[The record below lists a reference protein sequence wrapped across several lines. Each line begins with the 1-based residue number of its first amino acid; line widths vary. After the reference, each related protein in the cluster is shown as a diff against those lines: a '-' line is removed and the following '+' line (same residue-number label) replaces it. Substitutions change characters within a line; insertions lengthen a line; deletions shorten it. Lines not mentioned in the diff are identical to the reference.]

1 MDQRGQTDFGG
12 AEVLGIVVGPVLEP
26 FEGIRRIAV
35 LRGGGLGDLLFAMP
49 AVDALA
55 AAYPEAEITLL
66 GTPLHAALLDGFP
79 GPVDRVEVLPFAH
92 GVRPGPEDP
101 PAQAGFFERMRSRRF
116 DLAVQLHGGG
126 RFSNPFLLGLDA
138 RHTIGTRTPDAQ
150 RLERTIPYV
159 YYQNEVLRAL
169 EVVGLA
175 GARPVSL
182 QHRLETT
189 AEEQER
195 IRPLLQADRA
205 ALVVVHPG
213 ASDPRRRWPAPSF
226 AEVAAKAAQD
236 GSQVLVIGDAG
247 EVDLA
252 ESVAGLAAAMADEGA
267 RIRSV
272 AGQLDLRELAALLRA
287 ADVVV
292 ANDSGPRHL
301 AQAAGTPTV
310 GIYWVGNMIMAGA
323 PGRTLHRIHLGW
335 VTHCPVCGIDVT
347 QVGWNAPRCDHEF
360 PLTEQVS
367 PADVYADVQE
377 LTATSLLLRGR

>member
-1 MDQRGQTDFGG
+1 MDQQGQTEFGG
-12 AEVLGIVVGPVLEP
+12 AAVTGTAVGPVLEP
-26 FEGIRRIAV
+26 FEGVRRIAV
-35 LRGGGLGDLLFAMP
+35 LRGGGLGDLMFAMP

-55 AAYPEAEITLL
+55 AAYPEASITLL
-66 GTPLHAALLDGFP
+66 GTPAHAALLGGFP
-79 GPVDRVEVLPFAH
+79 GPVDTVEVLPFAH

-101 PAQAGFFERMRSRRF
+101 PAQAAFFERMRSRRF
-116 DLAVQLHGGG
+116 DLAVQVHGGG

-150 RLERTIPYV
+150 ALERTIPYV

-182 QHRLETT
+182 EPRLEVT
-189 AEEQER
+189 AEESAA
-195 IRPLLQADRA
+195 IAPLLQPECSS
-205 ALVVVHPG
+205 LVVVHPG
-213 ASDPRRRWPAPSF
+213 ASDPRRHWPAPSF

-236 GSQVLVIGDAG
+236 GSQVLVVGDSGEAGLAG
-247 EVDLA
+247 EV
-252 ESVAGLAAAMADEGA
+252 VGLARGMADDGG
-267 RIRSV
+267 RIASV
-272 AGQLDLRELAALLRA
+272 AGQLDLRGLAALLRA

-301 AQAAGTPTV
+301 AQAVGTPTV
-310 GIYWVGNMIMAGA
+310 GIYWAGNMIMAGA

-335 VTHCPVCGIDVT
+335 VTHCPVCGVDVT
-347 QVGWNAPRCDHEF
+347 QVGWNAERCSHDF
-360 PLTEQVS
+360 PLTAQVS

-377 LTATSLLLRGR
+377 LKATSLLLRGR